1 MQNKQYKR
9 KDKSQVLFDKIAS
22 IYYKVGSEDIND
34 IKNPHREYIWS
45 KVGNEHILEVGVGTG
60 NNIRY
65 YPSQAKITAIDY
77 SEKMMAYA
85 KKQAQEQNRNIDF
98 HFMDVQSL
106 DFEDNTFDQAVV
118 TYVFCSVPDPIL
130 GLQELSRVVKSGGD
144 IFFLEHGRINRPI
157 IGKLM
162 DFLNPII
169 AYFSGENINRQIDNY
184 IEEVGL
190 EISELKS
197 YDDGLIKIVQV
208 VNQKL

>member
-1 MQNKQYKR
+1 MRNKQYKR
-9 KDKSQVLFDKIAS
+9 KDKSQILFDKIAS

-65 YPSQAKITAIDY
+65 YPSQANITAIDY

-169 AYFSGENINRQIDNY
+169 AFFSGENINRQIDNY
-184 IEEVGL
+184 IKEVGL

-197 YDDGLIKIVQV
+197 YDDGLIKIVQI